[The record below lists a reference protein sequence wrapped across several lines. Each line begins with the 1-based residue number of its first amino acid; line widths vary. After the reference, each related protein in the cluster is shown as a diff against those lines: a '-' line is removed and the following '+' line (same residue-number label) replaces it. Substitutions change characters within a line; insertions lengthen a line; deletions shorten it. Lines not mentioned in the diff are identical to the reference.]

1 MMLHRQEF
9 LAAVFMV
16 VILAIFGSKMG
27 ELEGESLIL
36 PSLLMGFMALVTL
49 LQFALAIF
57 RGKSDRNVFESVKK
71 FPFLLVGKLVACTL
85 AYVGTLLSLGFYVGS
100 FIYMTVASL
109 LANPEPV
116 TVRIACVRAVVCGL
130 FVLGLYLLF
139 TVMLG
144 VVIPRFS
151 LW

>member
-1 MMLHRQEF
+1 MIARQEF

-27 ELEGESLIL
+27 ELERESVIL
-36 PSLLMGFMALVTL
+36 PSLLMGFMVVVTL

-57 RGKSDRNVFESVKK
+57 RGKSDRNVFESLKS
-71 FPFLLVGKLVACTL
+71 FPFKLVAKLIACTL
-85 AYVGTLLSLGFYVGS
+85 AYVATLLSLGFYLGS
-100 FIYMTVASL
+100 FLYMTIASL

-116 TVRIACVRAVVCGL
+116 TVKTVCVRAVVCGM

-139 TVMLG
+139 TEMLG